1 MNANSAYI
9 SRVHGTLKTFLREE
23 GKAAEWPHHLTMARL
38 VARALQLGR
47 SALIQTGSARA
58 KYGLSYLTSVL
69 LCEEPVILVAPQD
82 VQQALL
88 ATAIPQLK
96 SHLDNHKEICI
107 GDRVP
112 EGFRGVMLTTPSA
125 WLSDRIENKGGFPCD
140 IPVLIDPADDLEEWT
155 RSQLTTSL
163 APEDWEHLKQHFPHQ
178 SDAIRNTRV
187 KLTKSAF
194 DHPKNPYECYLLDP
208 SEAALLQQ
216 LFEQLSQV
224 HSPPSDCCDP
234 QWQRFGRHL
243 QAVDRL
249 LWVEI
254 ARSRGQ
260 ITLHSAPIDVKKAL
274 RPIWDKQPIVLIGG
288 FLDWEANAPIYR
300 QQLGLG
306 ELTCL
311 KFSPNRQ
318 HEHIRLYLP
327 EGLPLPNTPEFH
339 TVALQQLRIL
349 VAVSRNQSRPVVIL
363 VEDVPLKAQ
372 VGASLAAEFGSSVQ
386 VEKTQIADN
395 GILICG
401 WDFWRSHQTL
411 LPTPQLLA
419 IATLPL
425 PSIEHPLVAA
435 RVAYYK
441 QHHRDWF
448 RLYLLPSAL
457 RELQRAVVPLRE
469 SQGVVALLDN
479 RVNHRSYGRKILAAL
494 EPLARI
500 NYIDWDWF
508 S

>member
-9 SRVHGTLKTFLREE
+9 SRVHGMLKTFLREE

-58 KYGLSYLTSVL
+58 KYGLSYLTPIL
-69 LCEEPVILVAPQD
+69 LCEEPVVLVATQA
-82 VQQALL
+82 VQQELL
-88 ATAIPQLK
+88 ATFIPQLK
-96 SHLDNHKEICI
+96 GRLDSSKEICI
-107 GDRVP
+107 SDRVP
-112 EGFRGVMLTTPSA
+112 NNFRGVVLTTPSD
-125 WLSDRIENKGGFPCD
+125 WLSDRLDDRGRFTPN
-140 IPVLIDPADDLEEWT
+140 IPVVIDPADDLEEWT
-155 RSQLTTSL
+155 RSQRTVSL
-163 APEDWEHLKQHFPHQ
+163 SPEDWPRLIEQFPQ
-178 SDAIRNTRV
+178 QAEDIRNIRV

-194 DHPKNPYECYLLDP
+194 NRPKNPYECYLLDP
-208 SEAALLQQ
+208 SQQALLQQ
-216 LFEQLSQV
+216 LFEMLTENALS
-224 HSPPSDCCDP
+224 SERCGTR
-234 QWQRFGRHL
+234 WQKFYQHL
-243 QAVDRL
+243 QANDRL
-249 LWVEI
+249 LWMKI

-260 ITLHSAPIDVKKAL
+260 ITLRSAPINVEAAL
-274 RPIWDKQPIVLIGG
+274 GPIWEKQPVVLVGG
-288 FLDWEANAPIYR
+288 FLDWESNASIYR
-300 QQLGLG
+300 KQMGLG

-327 EGLPLPNTPEFH
+327 DRLPFPNTPEFYA
-339 TVALQQLRIL
+339 VALQQLRIL
-349 VAVSRNQSRPVVIL
+349 VAVNRDRSRPIVIL

-372 VGASLAAEFGSSVQ
+372 VGATLAAEFGSSVQ
-386 VEKTQIADN
+386 VEKSQIADN

-401 WDFWRSHQTL
+401 WDFWRSHFSS

-419 IATLPL
+419 IATLPF
-425 PSIEHPLVAA
+425 PSVEHPLVAA

-441 QHHRDWF
+441 QNHQDWF

-457 RELQRAVVPLRE
+457 RELQRAVVPIRE

-479 RVNHRSYGRKILAAL
+479 RANHRSYGRKILAAL